1 MTDLVVGIER
11 ERERERE
18 TENGRGRGVEFI
30 VHARIATVRILYIY
44 TSTVAP
50 VSYILVMV
58 GISSKNTAIFRSP
71 LRAVN
76 AVLGLYRCTQRAAIM
91 VAFQF

>member
-1 MTDLVVGIER
+1 MADPMVVGIGER
-11 ERERERE
+11 KR
-18 TENGRGRGVEFI
+18 GRIGGRGVEFI
-30 VHARIATVRILYIY
+30 VHARIATVRTLYIY

-50 VSYILVMV
+50 VSYSLVMV
-58 GISSKNTAIFRSP
+58 GISPKNTAIFRSP